1 MNKTCLV
8 VIDGWGIDSNQEG
21 NAVLKA
27 QTPYMDLL
35 EKDYPYMTLSASG
48 LDVGLPDGLM
58 GNSEVGH
65 LNIGAGRVVYQDI
78 VRIELAIKKSTL
90 CLEDAVVKAFD
101 RAKQGN
107 GRLHLLGLLSDGGV
121 HSHIN
126 HLLALLEGA
135 KKAQVPHT
143 FIQAFGDGRDTAP
156 KSANKYLAT
165 LLEFIQHCKYGE
177 LASFTGRYYAM
188 DRDKRWERIKVAY
201 EGLVQG
207 IGESSSD
214 VLSTL
219 EERYGKGET
228 DGMQITF

>member
-1 MNKTCLV
+1 MKTCLV
-8 VIDGWGIDSNQEG
+8 VIDGWGIDPNKQG
-21 NAVLKA
+21 NAVLNA
-27 QTPYMDLL
+27 NTPCMTKLSK
-35 EKDYPYMTLSASG
+35 EYPYMTLSASG
-48 LDVGLPDGLM
+48 LDVGLPEGLM

-78 VRIELAIKKSTL
+78 VRIELAIKKETL
-90 CLEDAVVKAFD
+90 CLEDAVVAAFD

-126 HLLALLEGA
+126 HLLALLKGA
-135 KKAQVPHT
+135 KDAKVPHT

-156 KSANKYLAT
+156 KSANGYLKT
-165 LLEFIQHCKYGE
+165 LLEYIQHIKYGE

-207 IGESSSD
+207 IGEQSSD
-214 VLSTL
+214 VLLCL

-228 DGMQITF
+228 DGRLGSKQ